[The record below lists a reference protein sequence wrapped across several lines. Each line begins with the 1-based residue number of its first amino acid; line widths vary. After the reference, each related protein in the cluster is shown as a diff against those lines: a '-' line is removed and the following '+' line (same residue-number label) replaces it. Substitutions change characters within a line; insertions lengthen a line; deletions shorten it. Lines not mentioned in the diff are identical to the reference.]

1 MVELDKCK
9 VELVTEKNYKQ
20 YVSTVDGSLDVF
32 LKGGDGADAMD
43 KKEQLQGVPATQTSH
58 DNSDGHDT
66 TLNAPF
72 EEDEP
77 TLESLSQVAH
87 AMTGHQP
94 NSDGNNKPSEP
105 LRCQT
110 AQKRT
115 ANSTKPS
122 KKPRTSDNRKAAA
135 SNALDPKTLPTVKPR
150 ETNVGKQS
158 KTTAEKPAKSK
169 KPSRSKKSDTIEE
182 QEAEH
187 ELLLEALM
195 CSEKDDGNGNTND
208 KFGMDDYYL
217 VVNI

>member
-1 MVELDKCK
+1 M
-9 VELVTEKNYKQ
+9 
-20 YVSTVDGSLDVF
+20 DVF
-32 LKGGDGADAMD
+32 LKGGDGADATD
-43 KKEQLQGVPATQTSH
+43 KEEQLQSVPATQTSH

-77 TLESLSQVAH
+77 TLELLSQVAH

-94 NSDGNNKPSEP
+94 NSDGNNKLSKP
-105 LRCQT
+105 LRHQT
-110 AQKRT
+110 ARKRT

-122 KKPRTSDNRKAAA
+122 KKPKTSGNRKAAA
-135 SNALDPKTLPTVKPR
+135 SDALDPKTPPTVKPR
-150 ETNVGKQS
+150 ETNVGKPS
-158 KTTAEKPAKSK
+158 KNTAEKPAKSK
-169 KPSRSKKSDTIEE
+169 KPSRSKKSDAIEE

-195 CSEKDDGNGNTND
+195 RSEKDDGNGNTND
-208 KFGMDDYYL
+208 NFGMEDYYL

>member
-1 MVELDKCK
+1 M
-9 VELVTEKNYKQ
+9 
-20 YVSTVDGSLDVF
+20 DVF

-43 KKEQLQGVPATQTSH
+43 KEEQLQSVPGIQMSH

-87 AMTGHQP
+87 VMTGHQP
-94 NSDGNNKPSEP
+94 NSDGNNKPSKP
-105 LRCQT
+105 LRHQT
-110 AQKRT
+110 AWKRT

-122 KKPRTSDNRKAAA
+122 KKPKTSDNRKAAA
-135 SNALDPKTLPTVKPR
+135 SDALDPKTPPTVKPR
-150 ETNVGKQS
+150 ETNVGNQS
-158 KTTAEKPAKSK
+158 KNTAEKTAKSK
-169 KPSRSKKSDTIEE
+169 KPSRSKKSDAIEE

-195 CSEKDDGNGNTND
+195 HLEKDDGNGNTND
-208 KFGMDDYYL
+208 NFGMDDYYL